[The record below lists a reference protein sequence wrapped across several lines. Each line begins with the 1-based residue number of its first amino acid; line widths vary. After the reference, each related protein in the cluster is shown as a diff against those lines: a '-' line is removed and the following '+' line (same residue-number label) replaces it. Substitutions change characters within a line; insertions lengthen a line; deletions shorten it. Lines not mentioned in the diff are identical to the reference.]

1 MITNQPSISLYSRWF
16 KYINAFVKFH
26 RLIKWTYTLADG
38 GITWKRS
45 CEMRNYI
52 SAGIYLLKVNKRN
65 TRTRSEI
72 CSELTIKTPHSGVSI
87 VTFEQVNA
95 GWVSK
100 IFFWTVLKSIFFK
113 NYSNKKIIKTIQGT
127 QVIQEW
133 MTILTLK

>member
-1 MITNQPSISLYSRWF
+1 
-16 KYINAFVKFH
+16 
-26 RLIKWTYTLADG
+26 
-38 GITWKRS
+38 
-45 CEMRNYI
+45 MRNYI

-72 CSELTIKTPHSGVSI
+72 CSELTIKTPRSGVSI

-100 IFFWTVLKSIFFK
+100 IFFWTVLKSVFFK

-127 QVIQEW
+127 QVIQE
-133 MTILTLK
+133 